1 MTAGGDYRLG
11 TPDPVMI
18 LEFAV
23 TTWCN
28 YTCAYCVTTVQ
39 QRRGEAVHAFDR
51 HDVDT
56 WTAAFARVPFE
67 FSLLCRGGEPFL
79 DHDGFSRFLAAVG
92 ELPRLRYTR
101 VDTNGSWSPDRYAAV
116 PLAVRNKIQLNVSF
130 HPTQIGLDVFA
141 KRLARIIDGGW
152 NVAMI
157 NYVMEAGQAGDYE
170 RVRDYFREHGDTYVN
185 PNPDAFDPA
194 WTGLAQIG
202 RQAQGKLRTLLPDID
217 VTRKTGTPTMGKP
230 CYFPSIGYFVAPD
243 GMAER
248 ACTVSVPGEPRR
260 LDFINTSDQLR
271 PLATPVSC
279 PLPSCLCLDR
289 YAFLEEVPTRGRRL
303 DLLGEYV
310 SDCRARQG

>member
-1 MTAGGDYRLG
+1 MQLHLR
-11 TPDPVMI
+11 
-18 LEFAV
+18 
-23 TTWCN
+23 
-28 YTCAYCVTTVQ
+28 VTTVQ
-39 QRRGEAVHAFDR
+39 QRRGEATHAFDR
-51 HDVDT
+51 HGIDA

-67 FSLLCRGGEPFL
+67 FSLLCRGGE
-79 DHDGFSRFLAAVG
+79 RFLATTG
-92 ELPRLRYTR
+92 ELPHLRYTR

-116 PLAVRNKIQLNVSF
+116 PLSVRNKIQLNVSF
-130 HPTQIGLDVFA
+130 HPTQIALDVFA
-141 KRLARIIDGGW
+141 KRLAKIIDGGW

-157 NYVMEAGQAGDYE
+157 NDVMEAGQSGDYE
-170 RVRDYFREHGDTYVN
+170 RVREYFREHGDIYVN

-202 RQAQGKLRTLLPDID
+202 RQAQTKLRPLLPDID

-260 LDFINTSDQLR
+260 LDFINASPSLR
-271 PLATPVSC
+271 PLATPVC
-279 PLPSCLCLDR
+279 PLPSCLCLAR

-303 DLLGEYV
+303 DLLSEYV
-310 SDCRARQG
+310 TDCRARQT